1 MKNNFLKSRV
11 FKHGALATA
20 LTIGFVVVVV
30 VINAIAGILLDRY
43 PLVIDLTDD
52 NRFTLTEESANYI
65 ADIEMPVTITVCRS
79 ENSFAN
85 YVAEGTE
92 SNAYTAMFKQAYEI
106 LKDYEQKSENVTLNF
121 IDLNQNPTFADAYP
135 SETLTSANII
145 VESELRYKIVQMS
158 NLFSATQ
165 FSEDYVA
172 YKSKAEQTMT
182 SAIMYV
188 LDNDPVSVI
197 ALNNTPDTLPD
208 YVQLLSANAFNV
220 VERNLLTDEL
230 DADADVI
237 VLAGQTTDFSEEEL
251 DKLDKWLD
259 NNGDFQKTL
268 IYIPAMNMGSTPN
281 FDEFLSEWGM
291 VVNPG
296 YVAETNSKNVLSG
309 NAYMTIAGIADTE
322 YAENIN
328 TDSQLFLSPYTHAV
342 EVLWE
347 TSQNR
352 STMPLVTTAASSVIV
367 PAGADSE
374 EININVLE
382 QGINNVAV
390 WGYRSKYIANELV
403 TSNLIVFGSETA
415 LNGSALG
422 HASLNNSNFGLSM
435 VTESV
440 GKGDEIS
447 VIAIDFSSTTIAV
460 TQNQITTVL
469 IVFVIAIPAV
479 ILGLAIFTFF
489 RRRHL

>member
-1 MKNNFLKSRV
+1 MKTNFLKSRV
-11 FKHGALATA
+11 IKHGALATA

-43 PLVIDLTDD
+43 PLVIDLTED
-52 NRFTLTEESANYI
+52 NRFTLTEESANYVAGI
-65 ADIEMPVTITVCRS
+65 DMPVTITVCRS
-79 ENSFAN
+79 ETSFEN
-85 YVAEGTE
+85 YVAETTE
-92 SNAYTAMFKQAYEI
+92 QNAYTAMFKQAYEI
-106 LKDYEQKSENVTLNF
+106 LKDYEQKSDNVTLNF

-165 FSEDYVA
+165 YSEDYVS

-188 LDNDPVSVI
+188 LDNDPVTVI
-197 ALNNTPDTLPD
+197 ALNKTSETLSD
-208 YVQLLSANAFNV
+208 YVNLLSANAFNV
-220 VERNLLTDEL
+220 IEQNLLTDEL
-230 DADADVI
+230 DTEADVI
-237 VLAGQTTDFSEEEL
+237 ILAGQTTDFSEEEL
-251 DKLDKWLD
+251 NKLDKWLD
-259 NNGDFQKTL
+259 NNGDFQKTM
-268 IYIPAMNMGSTPN
+268 IYVPAMNMGSTPN

-291 VVNPG
+291 QVEPG
-296 YVAETNSKNVLSG
+296 YLAETNSKNVLSG
-309 NAYMTIAGIADTE
+309 NAYMTIASIEDTD
-322 YAENIN
+322 YAENLN
-328 TDSQLFLSPYTHAV
+328 VDSQLFLSPYTHAV
-342 EVLWE
+342 NTLWE
-347 TSQNR
+347 SSQNR
-352 STMPLVTTAASSVIV
+352 TTQPLITSSASSVIV
-367 PAGADSE
+367 PAGADES
-374 EININVLE
+374 ININVLE
-382 QGINNVAV
+382 QDVHNVAV
-390 WGYRSKYIANELV
+390 WGYRSKYVANELV

-422 HASLNNSNFGLSM
+422 HASLNNSNFGLAM

-440 GKGDEIS
+440 GKDDEIS
-447 VIAIDFSSTTIAV
+447 VISIDFTSTTIAV

-469 IVFVIAIPAV
+469 IVFVIAIPVV